1 MSRAIHGAP
10 AEALRQALD
19 ALARLAFWISW
30 TADPDLPPDIPVG
43 TRNMR
48 EAAAALRKAADVLD
62 LAADRAADRAETPDE
77 ASGPGDR
84 SHPRPLPR

>member
-1 MSRAIHGAP
+1 
-10 AEALRQALD
+10 
-19 ALARLAFWISW
+19 
-30 TADPDLPPDIPVG
+30 
-43 TRNMR
+43 MR

-62 LAADRAADRAETPDE
+62 LPADRAEAPDE

>member
-1 MSRAIHGAP
+1 
-10 AEALRQALD
+10 
-19 ALARLAFWISW
+19 
-30 TADPDLPPDIPVG
+30 
-43 TRNMR
+43 MR

-62 LAADRAADRAETPDE
+62 LAADRAEALDE